1 MTLSTRIK
9 DLPNRERPRE
19 RLVELGPDALAD
31 SELIA
36 ILLRT
41 GLQGKS
47 AVEVGEE
54 LVQQFGTLSKLAQ
67 ATLEE
72 LQTIK
77 GIGRDKAIALQSAFT
92 LARRMAA
99 EIHDATLKLDTP
111 EAIAGLLREECRLY
125 EVEHF
130 YAILVNTRR
139 RLIRKVHLTNGTLD
153 AAIVHPRDVFRH
165 AVAANASAVILV
177 HNHPSGDPTPSKADI
192 TVTRDLVR
200 AGQLLKIE
208 VLDHVILGQR
218 TTDRERDYFSLKE
231 HGYIYK

>member
-19 RLVELGPDALAD
+19 RLAELGPDALSD
-31 SELIA
+31 VELIA

-47 AVEVGEE
+47 AVDVGAE
-54 LVQQFGTLSKLAQ
+54 LVRQFGTLSALSP

-99 EIHDATLKLDTP
+99 EIREAAPVLDTP
-111 EAIAGLLREECRLY
+111 ESVANFLREECRPY
-125 EVEHF
+125 KVEHF
-130 YAILVNTRR
+130 YAIFVNTRR

>member
-19 RLVELGPDALAD
+19 RLAELGPDALSDA
-31 SELIA
+31 ELIA

-47 AVEVGEE
+47 AVDVGAE
-54 LVQQFGTLSKLAQ
+54 LVQQFGTLSALAQ

-72 LQTIK
+72 LQSIK

-99 EIHDATLKLDTP
+99 EIREAAPVLDTP
-111 EAIAGLLREECRLY
+111 DSAADFLREECRPY

-218 TTDRERDYFSLKE
+218 TTDRSRDYFSLKE

>member
-19 RLVELGPDALAD
+19 RLAELGPDALSDA
-31 SELIA
+31 ELIA

-47 AVEVGEE
+47 AVDVGAE
-54 LVQQFGTLSKLAQ
+54 LVQEFGTLSALAQ

-72 LQTIK
+72 LQSIK

-99 EIHDATLKLDTP
+99 EIREAAPVLDTP
-111 EAIAGLLREECRLY
+111 DSVADFLREECRPY

-139 RLIRKVHLTNGTLD
+139 RLIRKVHLTTGTLD
-153 AAIVHPRDVFRH
+153 AAIVHPRDVFRY

-218 TTDRERDYFSLKE
+218 TTDRARDYFSLKE